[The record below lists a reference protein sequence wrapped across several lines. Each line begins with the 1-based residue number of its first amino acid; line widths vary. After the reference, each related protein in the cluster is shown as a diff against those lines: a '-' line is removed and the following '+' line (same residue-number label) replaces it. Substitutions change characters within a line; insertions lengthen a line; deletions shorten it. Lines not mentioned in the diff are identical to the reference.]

1 MIMIERT
8 DPKAGNIKHSK
19 LKLGYL
25 SVRVFKQ

>member
-1 MIMIERT
+1 MIERT
-8 DPKAGNIKHSK
+8 DPKAGNIKYLK